1 MFWKQNNSELSKNDV
16 LLLSEIAKIAESTWY
31 KGICEEGINT
41 NDEVIALDS
50 GVRQLFRNLAKFDK
64 TVIDS
69 QKHIALV
76 CLANKYDAIY
86 PWNDI
91 ITNIGGHKL
100 TPLDFTS
107 IKASDIKTNKMIFID
122 NEGKNTN
129 DETKAIGILNNCD
142 LVSTYIDE
150 ALEMETLIQSNYIPN
165 FRKMYE
171 AINVLDEKTPLISLN
186 NNKYL
191 DKITSQYGNLSSEE
205 LSKYNKNIFETLSTY
220 DDIMT
225 LADIENKFID
235 EKDKEINNI
244 IDNFDRDNI

>member
-50 GVRQLFRNLAKFDK
+50 GVRQLFRDLAKFDK

-100 TPLDFTS
+100 TSLDFTS

-205 LSKYNKNIFETLSTY
+205 LS
-220 DDIMT
+220 
-225 LADIENKFID
+225 
-235 EKDKEINNI
+235 
-244 IDNFDRDNI
+244 

>member
-1 MFWKQNNSELSKNDV
+1 
-16 LLLSEIAKIAESTWY
+16 
-31 KGICEEGINT
+31 
-41 NDEVIALDS
+41 
-50 GVRQLFRNLAKFDK
+50 
-64 TVIDS
+64 
-69 QKHIALV
+69 
-76 CLANKYDAIY
+76 
-86 PWNDI
+86 
-91 ITNIGGHKL
+91 
-100 TPLDFTS
+100 
-107 IKASDIKTNKMIFID
+107 
-122 NEGKNTN
+122 
-129 DETKAIGILNNCD
+129 
-142 LVSTYIDE
+142 
-150 ALEMETLIQSNYIPN
+150 
-165 FRKMYE
+165 MYE

>member
-50 GVRQLFRNLAKFDK
+50 GVRQLFRDLAKFDK

-129 DETKAIGILNNCD
+129 DEIKAIGILNN
-142 LVSTYIDE
+142 
-150 ALEMETLIQSNYIPN
+150 
-165 FRKMYE
+165 
-171 AINVLDEKTPLISLN
+171 
-186 NNKYL
+186 
-191 DKITSQYGNLSSEE
+191 
-205 LSKYNKNIFETLSTY
+205 
-220 DDIMT
+220 
-225 LADIENKFID
+225 
-235 EKDKEINNI
+235 
-244 IDNFDRDNI
+244 